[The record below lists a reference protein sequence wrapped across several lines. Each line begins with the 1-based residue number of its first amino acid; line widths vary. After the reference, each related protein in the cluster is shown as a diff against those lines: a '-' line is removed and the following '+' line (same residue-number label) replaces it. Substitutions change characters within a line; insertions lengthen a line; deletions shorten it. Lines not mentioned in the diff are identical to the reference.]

1 MKPTI
6 PVQQVKK
13 APAPVVVAQKPTV
26 TQTISPSVPHH
37 PKPSLSDTEWEFYE
51 GMEAHEMDIN
61 VAKFILFK
69 VKSCKERGV
78 EWKLTFQAVKNL
90 MKAKKCYYTGQKL
103 TQPVKGVAGFI
114 KRETDITLDRIDC
127 KKGYVKGNVVA
138 CSTWANQLKSE
149 AENKTVFGV
158 DDAAKVFVRASK
170 RLKKQDGV

>member
-6 PVQQVKK
+6 PVQQIKK
-13 APAPVVVAQKPTV
+13 APMPIIVEQKAATKAAQLNIP
-26 TQTISPSVPHH
+26 QLP
-37 PKPSLSDTEWEFYE
+37 LSDTEWEFYE
-51 GMEAHEMDIN
+51 GMEPHEMDIN
-61 VAKFILFK
+61 IAKFILFK

-90 MKAKKCYYTGQKL
+90 MKSKKCYYTGQKL

-149 AENKTVFGV
+149 AENKTVF
-158 DDAAKVFVRASK
+158 DIDAAAKVFVKASK
-170 RLKKQDGV
+170 RLKSGEA

>member
-6 PVQQVKK
+6 PVQQIKK
-13 APAPVVVAQKPTV
+13 APMPIIVEQKAATKAAQLNNP
-26 TQTISPSVPHH
+26 QPP
-37 PKPSLSDTEWEFYE
+37 LSDTEWEFYE
-51 GMEAHEMDIN
+51 GMEPHEMDIN
-61 VAKFILFK
+61 IAKFILFK

-90 MKAKKCYYTGQKL
+90 MKSKKCYYTGQKL
-103 TQPVKGVAGFI
+103 TQPVKGMAGFI

-149 AENKTVFGV
+149 AENKTVFSV

-170 RLKKQDGV
+170 RLKKKDGV

>member
-1 MKPTI
+1 MKPII

-13 APAPVVVAQKPTV
+13 APVPVVVAQKPV
-26 TQTISPSVPHH
+26 ATQTISPSVPHP

-103 TQPVKGVAGFI
+103 TQPVKGIAGFI

-149 AENKTVFGV
+149 AENKTVFSV

-170 RLKKQDGV
+170 RLKKKDGV

>member
-13 APAPVVVAQKPTV
+13 APVPVVVARKTAIP
-26 TQTISPSVPHH
+26 PAP
-37 PKPSLSDTEWEFYE
+37 PKPVLADTEWEFYE
-51 GMEAHEMDIN
+51 GMEPHEMDIN
-61 VAKFILFK
+61 IAKFILFK
-69 VKSCKERGV
+69 VKSCNERGV

-90 MKAKKCYYTGQKL
+90 MKSKKCYYTGQKL

-138 CSTWANQLKSE
+138 CSSWANQLKSE
-149 AENKTVFGV
+149 AENKTVFSV
-158 DDAAKVFVRASK
+158 EDAAKVFVKASK
-170 RLKKQDGV
+170 RLKKKDEA